1 MSTGGITDAL
11 IEQVTT
17 IVTQAGASPASIA
30 ALREAFPGVHF
41 TYCLD
46 DEIGVGIDAF
56 RETEGCNLYLVDG
69 SEHCVSFTSS
79 LDKATGLVLA
89 EVCDEP

>member
-1 MSTGGITDAL
+1 MTTEKITDAL
-11 IEQVTT
+11 VDQVTK
-17 IVTQAGASPASIA
+17 IINQAGASPASIA
-30 ALREAFPGVHF
+30 ALRDAFPGIHF

-56 RETEGCNLYLVDG
+56 RETDGFNLYLVDG
-69 SEHCVSFTSS
+69 SEHCVSFTSNLAS
-79 LDKATGLVLA
+79 ATGLVLA